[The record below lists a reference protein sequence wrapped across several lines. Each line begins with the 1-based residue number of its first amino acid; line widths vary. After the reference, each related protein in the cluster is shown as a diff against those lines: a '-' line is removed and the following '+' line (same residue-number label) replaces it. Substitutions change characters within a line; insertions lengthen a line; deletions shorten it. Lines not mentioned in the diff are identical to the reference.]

1 MEDLVAF
8 ESGCWNLATQGH
20 RLILSEWLTV
30 TFQEMGHMF
39 PVH

>member
-8 ESGCWNLATQGH
+8 ESECWNQATQGR

-30 TFQEMGHMF
+30 TFQEMGHIF
-39 PVH
+39 QVH